1 MSTKP
6 HNPMSTTL
14 DQFSGSDNE
23 IDRLAMVADV
33 PLNSISDSEGSDSSD
48 DEWRLIYKSFIP

>member
-6 HNPMSTTL
+6 LNPMSTTL

-33 PLNSISDSEGSDSSD
+33 PLNSISESEGSDSSD
-48 DEWRLIYKSFIP
+48 DE

>member
-1 MSTKP
+1 
-6 HNPMSTTL
+6 MSTTL

-33 PLNSISDSEGSDSSD
+33 PLNTISESEGSDSSD
-48 DEWRLIYKSFIP
+48 DEWRLIYKSFIS